1 MPAGLSPIFATKCA
15 ILRRHFSEGAS
26 NAGRH
31 AGSAVPATLRHHAR
45 RDRNRVGRQSGDR
58 RTDIFDRRPGGRAA
72 GDRTLNPKGDG
83 AAMDVIDRLW
93 SWVIYSYSTVLMGI
107 GMMTQR
113 EWLATGGLV
122 IGLIAAALGE
132 IHRRRVARS
141 QATTNALLAQL
152 VDAVRS
158 DAEN

>member
-1 MPAGLSPIFATKCA
+1 
-15 ILRRHFSEGAS
+15 
-26 NAGRH
+26 
-31 AGSAVPATLRHHAR
+31 
-45 RDRNRVGRQSGDR
+45 
-58 RTDIFDRRPGGRAA
+58 
-72 GDRTLNPKGDG
+72 
-83 AAMDVIDRLW
+83 MDVIDRLW
-93 SWVIYSYSTVLMGI
+93 SWMIYSYSTVLMGI

-141 QATTNALLAQL
+141 QAITNALLAQL

-158 DAEN
+158 DAENRQDVKALISELKGGHR

>member
-1 MPAGLSPIFATKCA
+1 
-15 ILRRHFSEGAS
+15 
-26 NAGRH
+26 
-31 AGSAVPATLRHHAR
+31 
-45 RDRNRVGRQSGDR
+45 
-58 RTDIFDRRPGGRAA
+58 
-72 GDRTLNPKGDG
+72 
-83 AAMDVIDRLW
+83 MDVIDRLW

-158 DAEN
+158 DAENRQDVKALISELKRGPTVRRKSVIACSVAAIVALAGALWPEKGAHQPGGTVKNGEV